1 MSRRDDVYRRLA
13 REIDKMPVPFT
24 ETASGV
30 ELEILKHL
38 FTPEEAEVALNLN
51 ILPETLDRI
60 HKRAKK
66 NGITMTGE
74 ALEGMLDNLVAK
86 GAITGGRSR
95 RKGKLYGL
103 AQLAVGIF
111 EYQIN
116 RLTPGFVEDFE
127 RYVNEQFH
135 KDLSQT
141 KTQQMRTI
149 PISRSLTP
157 ELHVEPYNDIRAY
170 VRNFKSDISVA
181 NCVCRQSTDVTGGTC
196 RHSDIRETCMQFGSA
211 ARWCIEKGVG
221 RAVTNEEALAILDR
235 AEEAGFILQPQNAQA
250 PKFLCC
256 CCVDCCHALKVMNMH
271 PRPAELFTS
280 NYHVI
285 VETSLCTGCA
295 QCVGRCGMKAI
306 GMSGDVAVVDLDRCV
321 GCGVCTVACPTGALR
336 LHRKNGRHIPPKTQG
351 DLYRNIMVERFGLL
365 GALKTAV
372 RVLSGRKA

>member
-1 MSRRDDVYRRLA
+1 MSQRDDVYRRLA

-24 ETASGV
+24 RTVSGV
-30 ELEILKHL
+30 ELKILKHL

-66 NGITMTGE
+66 NGITLTGE
-74 ALEGMLDNLVAK
+74 ALESLLNNLVEK
-86 GAITGGRSR
+86 GAISGGRSR
-95 RKGKLYGL
+95 KKGKLYSL
-103 AQLAVGIF
+103 AQLAVGMF
-111 EYQIN
+111 EYQID

-127 RYVNEQFH
+127 QYVKEQFH
-135 KDLSQT
+135 RDLLHA

-149 PISRSLTP
+149 PVSRSVTP
-157 ELHVEPYNDIRAY
+157 DLHVEPYNDIRAY

-181 NCVCRQSTDVTGGTC
+181 NCVCRQATDVTGGAC
-196 RHSDIRETCMQFGSA
+196 RHSDMRETCLQFGSA

-221 RAVTNEEALAILDR
+221 RAITKEEALAILDR

-250 PKFLCC
+250 PRFLCC

-280 NYHVI
+280 NYHVT
-285 VETSLCTGCA
+285 VDPSLCTGCA
-295 QCVGRCGMKAI
+295 LCVERCGMKALN
-306 GMSGDVAVVDLDRCV
+306 MVQETTAVNLDRCI
-321 GCGVCTVACPTGALR
+321 GCGVCTIACPTEALR
-336 LHRKNGRHIPPKTQG
+336 LQKKDRLHVPPKTQS
-351 DLYRNIMVERFGLL
+351 DLYKNIMMERFGLL
-365 GALKTAV
+365 GTLKTVA